1 MQKSPASASVRLAI
15 VDSAPQ
21 DYGHL
26 LEAAGAGQPLAGGVS
41 LHFLVSGRDA
51 LQFARRWRAGLW
63 VVNCQLNDMSGFAL
77 AETLRSTRPSAL
89 IFLIGDD
96 NRLPDE
102 LQTLE
107 MGFAKYLYKPLEP
120 HWVLPH
126 AVKSCIPLAAFRSPV
141 RPARAAST
149 VQAALEKVPHAP
161 DILRIARAADW
172 ADSSI
177 AQMILPFAGASEQRP
192 AA

>member
-1 MQKSPASASVRLAI
+1 MQKLATSMSLRLAI

-26 LEAAGAGQPLAGGVS
+26 LDAADAGHSLAGSVS

-63 VVNCQLNDMSGFAL
+63 VVNSKLDDMSGFEL
-77 AETLRSTRPSAL
+77 AEMLRSTRPSAL
-89 IFLIGDD
+89 IFLIGDEYS
-96 NRLPDE
+96 PADE
-102 LQTLE
+102 ARTLA

-120 HWVLPH
+120 SWVLPLEGE
-126 AVKSCIPLAAFRSPV
+126 SCIPLAAFRSSA
-141 RPARAAST
+141 RPA
-149 VQAALEKVPHAP
+149 QAAWKKASHAS
-161 DILRIARAADW
+161 DVIRLASVENR
-172 ADSSI
+172 ADSPS
-177 AQMILPFAGASEQRP
+177 ADVILPFAAAEQRP